1 MTNMKATI
9 FRMAPVA
16 LLGTSLLLTGCHTS
30 APVPPSPGKLE
41 LSVTRNPVI
50 QNTDL
55 TVDVIGVNDSE
66 KERIFGAPLANYFP
80 DSPLRDDFLKQR
92 RLGVSFYFPAGA
104 GAVNPQILSSTN
116 ALWKTWQQ
124 QGVTHIVVVC
134 DLRPLDAPG
143 RKASVSFD
151 WNKLGD
157 LAKDKTS
164 GKRRVA
170 FEVFQDSIQT
180 PPGLTQ

>member
-1 MTNMKATI
+1 MAGMARTMMKTAPLALVGAT
-9 FRMAPVA
+9 
-16 LLGTSLLLTGCHTS
+16 LLAGCKTSG
-30 APVPPSPGKLE
+30 PVPPAPGKIE

-55 TVDVIGVNDSE
+55 TVDVIGVNDSD
-66 KERIFGAPLANYFP
+66 KERLFSTPLTSYFP
-80 DSPLRDDFLKQR
+80 DSPLRDDLLKQR
-92 RLGVSFYFPAGA
+92 RLGVSFYFAAGS

-116 ALWKTWQQ
+116 SLWKTWEQQ
-124 QGVTHIVVVC
+124 KVTHIVVVC

-151 WNKLGD
+151 WAKLKD
-157 LAKDKTS
+157 LSKDQTS
-164 GKRRVA
+164 GKRRLA

-180 PPGLTQ
+180 PPGLAQ